1 MEAVLAQ
8 LESIGRGLG
17 EIGQLRA
24 DVQRLS
30 VRIDELAVAVAG
42 QGQVPADDAASA
54 TPRRDPEPK
63 RTSRKEPATRALL
76 PAEPGGTSGRGRTPA

>member
-8 LESIGRGLG
+8 LESLGRGLG

-30 VRIDELAVAVAG
+30 VRIDELAAAVAG
-42 QGQVPADDAASA
+42 QGQVPAEDAASA
-54 TPRRDPEPK
+54 APGRNPEPK
-63 RTSRKEPATRALL
+63 RTSRREAATRVLL
-76 PAEPGGTSGRGRTPA
+76 PAKPGETSGRGRTPA